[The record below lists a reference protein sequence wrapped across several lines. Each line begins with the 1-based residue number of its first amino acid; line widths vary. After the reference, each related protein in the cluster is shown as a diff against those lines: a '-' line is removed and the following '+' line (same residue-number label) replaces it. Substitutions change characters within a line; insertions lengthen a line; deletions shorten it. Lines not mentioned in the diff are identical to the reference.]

1 MYQVD
6 SKRYY
11 LFILGLH
18 ASRYIPEYMPV
29 FSDQLEQLSV
39 ISCSQ
44 SLSVYR
50 SSGGIIDMNGYLVL
64 LLFFILRVQKVY
76 LIEAKRSLDIHHD
89 KKFENTVLRAKN
101 KRNRLRQQRK
111 N

>member
-11 LFILGLH
+11 LFIFGLH

-50 SSGGIIDMNGYLVL
+50 SSGGLYRHERLLVL
-64 LLFFILRVQKVY
+64 LLFLLRVQKVY

-101 KRNRLRQQRK
+101 KRNRLRQQR